1 MPLSISDEAA
11 PAARLTWTHTGGC
24 TYDVYESTTPYVFPG
39 APTYAGATSPYDV
52 SNRLGDVNNNYV
64 FQVRETC
71 GGTPSA
77 ISTEV
82 GEFDF
87 GITPGD

>member
-1 MPLSISDEAA
+1 MSLSISDEAA
-11 PAARLTWTHTGGC
+11 PAVRLTWDSTIGC

-39 APTYAGATSPYDV
+39 
-52 SNRLGDVNNNYV
+52 
-64 FQVRETC
+64 
-71 GGTPSA
+71 TPIA